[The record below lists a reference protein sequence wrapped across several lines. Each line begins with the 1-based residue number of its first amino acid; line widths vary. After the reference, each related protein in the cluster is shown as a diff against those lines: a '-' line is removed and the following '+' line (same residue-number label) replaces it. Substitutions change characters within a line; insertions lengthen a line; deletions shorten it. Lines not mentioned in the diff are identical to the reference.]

1 MSENINENNNG
12 YNENI
17 ISENENVRA
26 AETGYEVEELT
37 ADAVT
42 EMHQPENIQAE
53 DTRYDKYAA
62 HSANLNG
69 SMVNVRK
76 ANFDPYT
83 GEPLSG
89 SSDMAASNLSAS
101 NAATVS
107 GTAFSNATVPDTSI
121 PNTTVSGT
129 TSVSNTTVYETAS
142 YSAGSDPAESRQA
155 VRCENTP
162 RPVEPQFTYGS
173 GVPDDVIQSSYTSSY
188 GTIYR
193 NSGSSDTA
201 KPKKHLPGWLK
212 IIFGAA
218 AFGVIAAAVF
228 IGTNKLYDHMNSSFT
243 PAVNEESASNKRNII
258 NRSDN
263 SSSDNEN
270 DSTDSG
276 TYTGS
281 TVKKESS
288 DNTVASTQILTGNE
302 VNYTDVSAVVEAAMP
317 AIVQINCTFNT
328 QSFFGTYKSTGAGS
342 GIIIGQTDT
351 ELLIATNNHV
361 VENALDVKV
370 TFDDNS
376 EAEAYVKGTDA
387 YADLAVVAVSTS
399 SLDKET
405 INNIKVAVI
414 GDSDSVKVGQMA
426 IAIGNAL
433 GYGTS
438 TTVGYIS
445 AKDREVDVDG
455 KTMTLLQTDAA
466 INPGNSGGALLN
478 IRGEVIGI
486 NSVKYASS
494 DVEGMGFAIP
504 ISRAVDILN
513 ELATRETLKDSE
525 KGYLG
530 VQMSTVTSD
539 FANSYGWPTGVYVNA
554 VVENSA
560 AEKAGILVGDI
571 ITNINNVNVQTSTD
585 LRNEIT
591 SYKAGTTVKIT
602 LQRLSRGRF
611 KEVELDV
618 TLGVNPDYA
627 D

>member
-17 ISENENVRA
+17 ISGNENVSA
-26 AETGYEVEELT
+26 AGNGYEVEEIISDE
-37 ADAVT
+37 AAEVK
-42 EMHQPENIQAE
+42 QPENIQTE

-62 HSANLNG
+62 PSTGLNSNMLNG
-69 SMVNVRK
+69 RK

-83 GEPLSG
+83 GEPLNTG
-89 SSDMAASNLSAS
+89 SDTAATGSPASNTVVSSSA
-101 NAATVS
+101 VS
-107 GTAFSNATVPDTSI
+107 GAAYGE
-121 PNTTVSGT
+121 TTVSGPESSSSAASYT
-129 TSVSNTTVYETAS
+129 VVSNSAASEAAESHQTIHRESVS
-142 YSAGSDPAESRQA
+142 GPA
-155 VRCENTP
+155 
-162 RPVEPQFTYGS
+162 EPQFTYGS
-173 GVPDDVIQSSYTSSY
+173 GAPTDVIQSSYTSSY

-193 NSGSSDTA
+193 NSGSADTA

-212 IIFGAA
+212 VIFGAA

-228 IGTNKLYDHMNSSFT
+228 IGTNKLYDRMNSSFT

-258 NRSDN
+258 NRADN
-263 SSSDNEN
+263 SNTDTDTGSTEN
-270 DSTDSG
+270 G

-281 TVKKESS
+281 TVKKGNS

-342 GIIIGQTDT
+342 GIIIGQTDS

-370 TFDDNS
+370 TFDDDS

-478 IRGEVIGI
+478 IKGEVIGI

-494 DVEGMGFAIP
+494 EVEGMGFAIP

-513 ELATRETLKDSE
+513 ELATRETLKDNE

-571 ITNINNVNVQTSTD
+571 ITQINSVNVQTSTD

-611 KEVELDV
+611 KEVELEV